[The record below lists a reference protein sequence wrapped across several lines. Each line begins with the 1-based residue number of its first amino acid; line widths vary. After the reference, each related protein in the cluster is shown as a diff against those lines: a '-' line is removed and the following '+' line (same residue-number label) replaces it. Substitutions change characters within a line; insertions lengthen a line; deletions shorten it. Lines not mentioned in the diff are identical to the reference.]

1 LKKLLLLLVCLL
13 PTWALAGED
22 EDLEN
27 PGTVSA
33 VQDRLYRMNQELTLG
48 VGVLPIDA
56 FYKGLTAQVGYTFHF
71 SDSFAWQVGRA
82 LYSYDVN
89 TGLEDQLERDFHVKP
104 TTHEQ
109 VQWMV
114 GSDLVWSPWY
124 GKTSFLN
131 RSVSHFDAFLSLGAS
146 VIKFTGGDTSS
157 ANLNQF
163 KPAVN
168 LGLGARLYSSRRV
181 SYRLDLTDNVVVT
194 KDRIF
199 NVATVQLSLA
209 LNFGSLE

>member
-1 LKKLLLLLVCLL
+1 MKKLLLLLVCLL
-13 PTWALAGED
+13 PVLAMADED
-22 EDLEN
+22 QDLEN

-33 VQDRLYRMNQELTLG
+33 VQDRLFRMNQELTLG

-56 FYKGLTAQVGYTFHF
+56 FYKGLSAQVAYTAHF

-168 LGLGARLYSSRRV
+168 LAVGARLFSTRRV
-181 SYRLDLTDNVVVT
+181 SYRLDLADNVVIT

-199 NVATVQLSLA
+199 NVATLQLSLA

>member
-1 LKKLLLLLVCLL
+1 MKKLLLLLSCLL
-13 PTWALAGED
+13 PALAWADED
-22 EDLEN
+22 ADLEN

-33 VQDRLYRMNQELTLG
+33 VQDRLFRMNHELTLG
-48 VGVLPIDA
+48 IGVLPIDA
-56 FYKGLTAQVGYTFHF
+56 FYKGLTAEVGYTYHF

-82 LYSYDVN
+82 MYSYDVN

-114 GSDLVWSPWY
+114 GSDVMWSPFY

-131 RSVSHFDAFLSLGAS
+131 RSVSHFDAFFLLGGSLL
-146 VIKFTGGDTSS
+146 KTTGGEADS
-157 ANLNQF
+157 ASLNQF

-168 LGLGARLYSSRRV
+168 LGIGARLYSSRRI
-181 SYRLDLTDNVVVT
+181 SYRLDLTDNVVIS

-199 NVATVQLSLA
+199 NVATVQLGVA

>member
-1 LKKLLLLLVCLL
+1 MKKLLLLLVCLL
-13 PTWALAGED
+13 PLAAMADED
-22 EDLEN
+22 QDLEN

-33 VQDRLYRMNQELTLG
+33 VQDRLFRMNQELTLG

-56 FYKGLTAQVGYTFHF
+56 FYKGLSAQVGYTFHF

-131 RSVSHFDAFLSLGAS
+131 KSVSHFDAFVSIGGS

-168 LGLGARLYSSRRV
+168 LAVGARLFATRRV
-181 SYRLDLTDNVVVT
+181 SYRLDLADNVVIT